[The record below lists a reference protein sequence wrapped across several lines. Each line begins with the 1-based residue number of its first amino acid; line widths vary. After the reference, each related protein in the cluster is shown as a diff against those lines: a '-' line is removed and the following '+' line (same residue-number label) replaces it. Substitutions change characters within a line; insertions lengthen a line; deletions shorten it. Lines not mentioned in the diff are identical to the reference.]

1 MKIDVI
7 FINVILY
14 ECFNLFIDDGKYVF
28 WLFLFI
34 FGVILKSCLYLIDSK
49 SMLLDLGSFVGKF
62 YRFL

>member
-1 MKIDVI
+1 MNVLIYF
-7 FINVILY
+7 FII
-14 ECFNLFIDDGKYVF
+14 FIDDGKYVF